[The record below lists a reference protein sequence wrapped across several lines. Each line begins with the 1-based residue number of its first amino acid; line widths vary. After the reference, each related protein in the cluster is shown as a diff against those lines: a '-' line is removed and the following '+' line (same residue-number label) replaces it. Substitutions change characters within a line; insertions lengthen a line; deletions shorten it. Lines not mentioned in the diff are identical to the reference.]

1 MWNAKGTVLILILIC
16 AGFLPVYSPGT
27 VRNIIQSPNDEGV
40 AEVCDGTSLEGQT
53 CISQGYVSGNL
64 CCSPDCLTFDSTNRT
79 LPLNEPPILNPIG
92 DKSVNRNETLTFTI
106 LGTDPDGDTVTH
118 SAQNLPSGATFNATT
133 RIFSWTAGQIGA
145 SQVTFIVS
153 DGELQDS
160 ETITVISRSTFDG
173 WRVLPIRSEEE
184 FNLGMIGGEATQHM
198 HGIARSASNPD
209 IIYTAHDVGQIWK
222 STDAGETWKNP
233 LGKNLS
239 LICGQSIEVD
249 PVNPNIVFVIVAHV
263 WNWLAEDYE
272 GLYRSKDGGDTWEFV
287 LPTETNFINSGYK
300 HNIAYD
306 PASTTPSGASRCYV
320 AFPENGLYRSEASG
334 DNWILVSSLAGHA
347 ILHAIKT
354 HPTDGQAVYLASS
367 QGLFI
372 SNSRGENLQPLG
384 NLPAGEVSSVEINP
398 QDPNVIYATVKGQ
411 GLYRSQD
418 AGGIFSL
425 LRSFDASRVFI
436 NPGYPDVIYLVGT
449 SSNAVISH
457 DGGDTWIE
465 NMETVPAP
473 GLGRPGSGW
482 LGKIVGALTGI
493 VPNPNDPN
501 EGVAFSRA
509 TFWKTTDGGHTFV
522 DSSTLFTGFAWSS
535 WNDGIAF
542 DPFNPD
548 RFATFNCDVG
558 PVITNNASDYFYKR
572 QDGREAWRWYTE
584 GLIPFLGTHAGDFQ
598 PVPDSQIMVASI
610 GLYRRTQLMRSTDAG
625 RNWELVTQ
633 GSENID
639 KHLFIGFNTNDPN
652 IVYAGDKISYDAGQ
666 TFSHV
671 DFGSF
676 NTYDPYIIGMCLSNP
691 DTIYA
696 LDQDLYRIFR
706 SDDRGVTWR
715 LYAQPGWRFRRLD
728 SQPTFAVD
736 PVDCNKVY
744 TLKNYDLAVFNGKV
758 WRDTGVLALAGGSEL
773 KNFIRSV
780 TVDPNNSS
788 IIYAGMYAAGIS
800 NLWRSQ
806 DNGYTWEDI
815 SYNLP
820 RCGVAAMAVNPHTGE
835 LLVGSPF
842 GTWVFPSPDT
852 KNNPLYDKAVS
863 MPSCHDGLKNGDE
876 TGVDSGRSCL

>member
-1 MWNAKGTVLILILIC
+1 
-16 AGFLPVYSPGT
+16 
-27 VRNIIQSPNDEGV
+27 
-40 AEVCDGTSLEGQT
+40 
-53 CISQGYVSGNL
+53 
-64 CCSPDCLTFDSTNRT
+64 
-79 LPLNEPPILNPIG
+79 
-92 DKSVNRNETLTFTI
+92 
-106 LGTDPDGDTVTH
+106 
-118 SAQNLPSGATFNATT
+118 
-133 RIFSWTAGQIGA
+133 
-145 SQVTFIVS
+145 
-153 DGELQDS
+153 
-160 ETITVISRSTFDG
+160 
-173 WRVLPIRSEEE
+173 
-184 FNLGMIGGEATQHM
+184 MIGGEATQHM

-209 IIYTAHDVGQIWK
+209 IIYTAQDGGQIWK
-222 STDAGETWKNP
+222 STDAGQTWKKP

-249 PVNPNIVFVIVAHV
+249 PVNPNIVFVIVAYV
-263 WNWLAEDYE
+263 WNWLAKDYE

-287 LPTETNFINSGYK
+287 LPTETNFVNSGYK

-306 PASTTPSGASRCYV
+306 PTSATPSGASSWYV
-320 AFPENGLYRSEASG
+320 AFPENGLYRSEDGG
-334 DNWILVSSLAGHA
+334 DNWIRVSSLTGHA

-354 HPTDGQAVYLASS
+354 DPTDGQAVYLASS

-398 QDPNVIYATVKGQ
+398 QDPNVIYATVKGR

-418 AGGIFSL
+418 AGGTFSL

-473 GLGRPGSGW
+473 GLGRLGSSW

-501 EGVAFSRA
+501 EAVAFSRA
-509 TFWKTTDGGHTFV
+509 TFWKTTDGGQTFV
-522 DSSTLFTGFAWSS
+522 DSSTLFTGFAWICG
-535 WNDGIAF
+535 NDGIAF
-542 DPFNPD
+542 DAFDPN
-548 RFATFNCDVG
+548 RFATFNADVG
-558 PVITNNASDYFYKR
+558 VVITHNATDYFYAR
-572 QDGREAWRWYTE
+572 QYTHQEYRWWKQ
-584 GLIPFLGTHAGDFQ
+584 GLIPYWGTHAGDFQ

-610 GLYRRTQLMRSTDAG
+610 GRYRRTQLMRSTNG
-625 RNWELVTQ
+625 GMTWELVTQ
-633 GSENID
+633 GNENID

-671 DFGSF
+671 DFGGF
-676 NTYDPYIIGMCLSNP
+676 NAYDPYIIGMCLSNP

-715 LYAQPGWRFRRLD
+715 LYAQPGWKFWRLD

-744 TLKNYDLAVFNGKV
+744 TLYNYDLAVYDGNT
-758 WRDTGVLALAGGSEL
+758 WRKFGVLDLAGGSEL
-773 KNFIRSV
+773 RNFVRTV
-780 TVDPNNSS
+780 TIDPNNNS
-788 IIYAGMYAAGIS
+788 IIYAGMHATGIS
-800 NLWRSQ
+800 NVWRSQ

-835 LLVGSPF
+835 LLVGSHF

-863 MPSCHDGLKNGDE
+863 MPSCHDGKME
-876 TGVDSGRSCL
+876 TRQELILEEVVSEISDLC